1 MLQDPALL
9 QEYLAECEELL
20 QRLDQDLVR
29 LETARGDK
37 ETLNRVFRAF
47 HTIKGT
53 SGFMGLT
60 QIVELT
66 HHAEDVLN
74 ALRKGERKI
83 NRRIMDVL
91 LAVLDQLRRMV
102 ADIRNQT
109 RKLYE
114 LGSLL
119 GSLRQIH
126 ESGVA
131 DDRPML
137 GEIMVAQK
145 VITHAERAAAL
156 EEAVLHDRKLGE
168 VLVEE
173 KLVSSS
179 QVRDALRQQAAPAEL
194 RAEAARSIRVDV
206 AKLDAL
212 VNLVGELV
220 LERNR
225 LQKLSRDFSQQRIAA
240 DKLESALGQSAA
252 RFSFLT
258 EELQSA
264 TLRTRMVPIDIT
276 FRRFPRLVRDVAIA
290 LGKEVDLVISGED
303 TELDKTVV
311 EEMSDPLVHLV
322 RNALDHGI
330 EPPDVRQKRGK
341 PRKGTV
347 RLEARQEGD
356 HIIVQVSDDGA
367 GIDPVRIG
375 KKAIERGLLTA
386 ERLRA
391 MNPRE
396 ILDLI
401 FLPGFSTAEQV
412 SDVSGRG
419 VGMDVVR
426 TNLDK
431 LHGVIEVESEVGRG
445 STVTL
450 RLPLTLAILPTLL
463 VRAQGDTYA
472 LPLRSVMEAI
482 RIPAREVHAVNGN
495 EVLRLR
501 ERIIPLVR
509 AERLFGRTGA
519 LACPAVDR
527 TGKPETDSGTLHA
540 EAVHRGAR
548 PAQKQAQTGQ
558 AGVPVPAASANDQL
572 CVVVIGVGEK
582 RVGLAVDELLGQEEA
597 VIRPLGSYLRHIPG
611 VAGATIGG
619 DGRVRL
625 ILDPG
630 AVAGASEDSAA
641 LLERQSA

>member
-9 QEYLAECEELL
+9 QDYLAECDELL

-60 QIVELT
+60 QMVELT

-74 ALRKGERKI
+74 ALRKGTRKI
-83 NRRIMDVL
+83 NRRTMDVL

-102 ADIRNQT
+102 GDLRNHT
-109 RKLYE
+109 PKLYE
-114 LGSLL
+114 LGTLL
-119 GSLRQIH
+119 GNMRQIQD
-126 ESGVA
+126 GGRA
-131 DDRPML
+131 ADRPML

-145 VITHAERAAAL
+145 VITHAERAAAR

-168 VLVEE
+168 VLVE
-173 KLVSSS
+173 KKPASPS
-179 QVRDALRQQAAPAEL
+179 QVRDALRQQAAPAEPH
-194 RAEAARSIRVDV
+194 AEAARTIRVDV
-206 AKLDAL
+206 VKLDAL

-225 LQKLSRDFSQQRIAA
+225 LQKLSRDVSQQRIAA

-264 TLRTRMVPIDIT
+264 SLRTRMVPIDIT

-290 LGKEVDLVISGED
+290 LGKEVDLVIRGED

-311 EEMSDPLVHLV
+311 EEIADPLVHLV

-330 EPPDVRQKRGK
+330 EQPDARQKCGK
-341 PRKGTV
+341 PRKGTL

-356 HIIVQVSDDGA
+356 HIIVQVADDGA
-367 GIDPVRIG
+367 GIDPARIG
-375 KKAIERGLLTA
+375 KKAIEKGLLTA
-386 ERLRA
+386 ERVRA
-391 MNPRE
+391 MSPRE

-431 LHGVIEVESEVGRG
+431 LNGVIEVESEVGRG

-450 RLPLTLAILPTLL
+450 RLPLTLAILPALL

-482 RIPAREVHAVNGN
+482 RIPAREVHTVEGS
-495 EVLRLR
+495 EVLHLR
-501 ERIIPLVR
+501 ERLIPLVR
-509 AERLFGRTGA
+509 AERLFGRTGTP
-519 LACPAVDR
+519 ACPAADR
-527 TGKPETDSGTLHA
+527 TSKPETDG
-540 EAVHRGAR
+540 GAR
-548 PAQKQAQTGQ
+548 RAEGGLGGAHPAPEGAQSGQ
-558 AGVPVPAASANDQL
+558 AGVPVLPDAANDQL

-582 RVGLAVDELLGQEEA
+582 RVGLAVDELLGQEET
-597 VIRPLGSYLRHIPG
+597 VIKPLGSYLRHIPG

-641 LLERQSA
+641 LLERQRA

>member
-9 QEYLAECEELL
+9 QDYLAECDELL
-20 QRLDQDLVR
+20 QGLDQDLVR
-29 LETARGDK
+29 LETAPGDK
-37 ETLNRVFRAF
+37 ETLHRVFRAF

-66 HHAEDVLN
+66 HRAEDVLN

-83 NRRIMDVL
+83 NRGIMDVL

-109 RKLYE
+109 LKVYE
-114 LGSLL
+114 LGTLL
-119 GSLRQIH
+119 GSLRQIQ

-131 DDRPML
+131 GERPML
-137 GEIMVAQK
+137 SEIVASELAPKSVAKK
-145 VITHAERAAAL
+145 VAKRAKRAARQEGA
-156 EEAVLHDRKLGE
+156 ALHDRKLGK
-168 VLVEE
+168 VPVDNKPASL
-173 KLVSSS
+173 S
-179 QVRDALRQQAAPAEL
+179 QVRDALPQHAAPPEL
-194 RAEAARSIRVDV
+194 RPEAARTIRVDV

-240 DKLESALGQSAA
+240 DKLESALGQTAA

-276 FRRFPRLVRDVAIA
+276 FRRFPRLVRDVAIG
-290 LGKEVDLVISGED
+290 LGKEVDLMITGED

-311 EEMSDPLVHLV
+311 EEIADPLLHLV

-330 EPPDVRQKRGK
+330 ERPDVREKRGK

-356 HIIVQVSDDGA
+356 HILVQVSDDGG
-367 GIDPVRIG
+367 GIDPARIG
-375 KKAIERGLLTA
+375 KKAVEKGLLTA

-391 MNPRE
+391 MNQRE
-396 ILDLI
+396 ILDII

-431 LHGVIEVESEVGRG
+431 LHGAIEVASEVGRG

-450 RLPLTLAILPTLL
+450 RLPLTLAILPALL

-482 RIPAREVHAVNGN
+482 RIPAREVHLVDGN

-501 ERIIPLVR
+501 ERVIPLVR
-509 AERLFGRTGA
+509 AERLFGRTGTPA
-519 LACPAVDR
+519 GPAV
-527 TGKPETDSGTLHA
+527 
-540 EAVHRGAR
+540 VNRGADCE
-548 PAQKQAQTGQ
+548 
-558 AGVPVPAASANDQL
+558 ASANSEGQARVPVLPAAASDQL

-582 RVGLAVDELLGQEEA
+582 RVGLAVDELLGQEET
-597 VIRPLGSYLRHIPG
+597 VIKPLGSYLRHIPG

>member
-1 MLQDPALL
+1 MNDMLQDDGLL
-9 QEYLAECEELL
+9 QEYLAECDELV

-29 LETARGDK
+29 LETAPDDS
-37 ETLNRVFRAF
+37 EILNRIFRAF

-74 ALRKGERKI
+74 SLRKGERKI

-91 LAVLDQLRRMV
+91 LAALDQLRRMM
-102 ADIRNQT
+102 ADLRT
-109 RKLYE
+109 KTPKVYE
-114 LGSLL
+114 LGTLL
-119 GSLRQIH
+119 GSLKQIQ
-126 ESGVA
+126 EAGA
-131 DDRPML
+131 DVDRPML

-145 VITHAERAAAL
+145 VITHAEREAAL
-156 EEAVLHDRKLGE
+156 EEAVSRDRKLGE
-168 VLVEE
+168 VLVE
-173 KLVSSS
+173 KHLASPS
-179 QVRDALRQQAAPAEL
+179 QVREALQQQAAPEP
-194 RAEAARSIRVDV
+194 RNETARTIRVDV
-206 AKLDAL
+206 SKLDAL

-225 LQKLSRDFSQQRIAA
+225 LQQLSRDVSGERITAE
-240 DKLESALGQSAA
+240 KLESALGQSAA
-252 RFSFLT
+252 RLSFLT

-264 TLRTRMVPIDIT
+264 SLRTRMVPIDMT
-276 FRRFPRLVRDVAIA
+276 FRRFPRLVRDVALA
-290 LGKEVDLVISGED
+290 LGKEVDLIIEGEE

-311 EEMSDPLVHLV
+311 EEIADPLVHLV

-330 EPPDVRQKRGK
+330 ERPEVRESRGK
-341 PRKGTV
+341 PRKGV
-347 RLEARQEGD
+347 IRLDARQEGD

-367 GIDPVRIG
+367 GIDPKRVG
-375 KKAIERGLLTA
+375 KKAVEKGLLSP

-391 MNPRE
+391 MNARE
-396 ILDLI
+396 IVDMI

-426 TNLDK
+426 TNLDR
-431 LHGVIEVESEVGRG
+431 LNGVIEVESEVGRG
-445 STVTL
+445 SIVTL
-450 RLPLTLAILPTLL
+450 KLPLTLAILPALL
-463 VRAQGDTYA
+463 VRTEGDIYA

-482 RIPAREVHAVNGN
+482 RIRAAEVHRVENN

-501 ERIIPLVR
+501 DRIIPLVR
-509 AERLFGRTGA
+509 AQRLFG
-519 LACPAVDR
+519 AVESN
-527 TGKPETDSGTLHA
+527 GNGSQHA
-540 EAVHRGAR
+540 A
-548 PAQKQAQTGQ
+548 
-558 AGVPVPAASANDQL
+558 AASEQL
-572 CVVVIGVGEK
+572 CVVIIGVGEK
-582 RVGLAVDELLGQEEA
+582 RVGLVVDELLGQEET
-597 VIRPLGSYLRHIPG
+597 VIKPLGSYLKHIPG

-630 AVAGASEDSAA
+630 AVAGATEDSAA
-641 LLERQSA
+641 LLERVSA

>member
-1 MLQDPALL
+1 MSDMLQDASLL
-9 QEYLAECEELL
+9 QDYLAECDELL
-20 QRLDQDLVR
+20 QRLDQDLVS
-29 LETARGDK
+29 LETAPDDK
-37 ETLNRVFRAF
+37 DVLNRVFRAF

-74 ALRKGERKI
+74 LLRKGERKI
-83 NRRIMDVL
+83 NRRAMDVL
-91 LAVLDQLRRMV
+91 LAVLDQLRRMIG
-102 ADIRNQT
+102 DIRNQT
-109 RKLYE
+109 PKLYE
-114 LGSLL
+114 LGTLL
-119 GSLRQIH
+119 GSLKQIQ
-126 ESGVA
+126 EA
-131 DDRPML
+131 DATDDRPML

-145 VITHAERAAAL
+145 VITHAEREAAL

-168 VLVEE
+168 VLVE
-173 KLVSSS
+173 KQLASPS
-179 QVRDALRQQAAPAEL
+179 QIREALQQQAASAEP
-194 RAEAARSIRVDV
+194 RAEAVRTIRVDV
-206 AKLDAL
+206 SKLDAL
-212 VNLVGELV
+212 INLVGEMV

-225 LQKLSRDFSQQRIAA
+225 LQKLTHDFALQRIAA
-240 DKLESALGQSAA
+240 EKFESALGQSAA
-252 RFSFLT
+252 RIDFLT
-258 EELQSA
+258 DELQGAS
-264 TLRTRMVPIDIT
+264 LRTRMVPIDMT
-276 FRRFPRLVRDVAIA
+276 FRRFPRLVRDVSIA
-290 LGKEVDLVISGED
+290 LGKEVELVITGEE

-311 EEMSDPLVHLV
+311 EEIADPLVHLV

-330 EPPDVRQKRGK
+330 ERPAVRTKRGK

-356 HIIVQVSDDGA
+356 HILVQVSDDGG
-367 GIDPVRIG
+367 GIDLERV
-375 KKAIERGLLTA
+375 KQKAIEKGLATP

-391 MNPRE
+391 MNQRE

-419 VGMDVVR
+419 VGLDVVR
-426 TNLDK
+426 TNLDR
-431 LHGVIEVESEVGRG
+431 LNGVIEVESEAGRG

-450 RLPLTLAILPTLL
+450 RLPLTLAILPALL
-463 VRAQGDTYA
+463 VRAEQDVYA

-482 RIPAREVHAVNGN
+482 RVPAKEVHRVESS

-501 ERIIPLVR
+501 DRVIPLVR
-509 AERLFGRTGA
+509 AARMFGRARDNGN
-519 LACPAVDR
+519 
-527 TGKPETDSGTLHA
+527 GKGNGHAPEEL
-540 EAVHRGAR
+540 
-548 PAQKQAQTGQ
+548 
-558 AGVPVPAASANDQL
+558 L

-582 RVGLAVDELLGQEEA
+582 RVGLVVDELLGQEET
-597 VIRPLGSYLRHIPG
+597 VIKPLGSYLKHIPG

-630 AVAGASEDSAA
+630 AVAGASDDSAA
-641 LLERQSA
+641 LLERMSA

>member
-1 MLQDPALL
+1 MLKDPALL
-9 QEYLAECEELL
+9 QDYLAECDELL

-60 QIVELT
+60 QMVELT

-74 ALRKGERKI
+74 ALRKGTRKI
-83 NRRIMDVL
+83 NRRTMDVL

-102 ADIRNQT
+102 GDLRNHT
-109 RKLYE
+109 PKLYE
-114 LGSLL
+114 LGTLL
-119 GSLRQIH
+119 GSLRQIQ
-126 ESGVA
+126 GDGRA

-156 EEAVLHDRKLGE
+156 EEAVLRDRKLGE
-168 VLVEE
+168 VLVEK
-173 KLVSSS
+173 KLASPS
-179 QVRDALRQQAAPAEL
+179 QVRDALRQQAAPVEPH
-194 RAEAARSIRVDV
+194 AEAARTIRVDV

-225 LQKLSRDFSQQRIAA
+225 LQKLSRDVSQQRIAA

-264 TLRTRMVPIDIT
+264 SLRTRMVPIDIT

-290 LGKEVDLVISGED
+290 LGKEVDLVIRGED

-311 EEMSDPLVHLV
+311 EEIADPLMHLV

-330 EPPDVRQKRGK
+330 EQPEARQKRGK

-347 RLEARQEGD
+347 RLEARQKGD
-356 HIIVQVSDDGA
+356 HIIVQVCDDGA
-367 GIDPVRIG
+367 GIDPARIA
-375 KKAIERGLLTA
+375 KKAVEKGLLAA

-431 LHGVIEVESEVGRG
+431 LNGVIEVESEPGRG

-450 RLPLTLAILPTLL
+450 RLPLTLAILPALL

-482 RIPAREVHAVNGN
+482 RIPAREVHAVEGS

-509 AERLFGRTGA
+509 AERLFGRTGTP
-519 LACPAVDR
+519 ACPAADR
-527 TGKPETDSGTLHA
+527 TSQPEPDSGTHPTPERA
-540 EAVHRGAR
+540 EG
-548 PAQKQAQTGQ
+548 GQ
-558 AGVPVPAASANDQL
+558 ARVPALPDAAREQL

-582 RVGLAVDELLGQEEA
+582 RVGLAVDELLGQEET
-597 VIRPLGSYLRHIPG
+597 VIKPLGSYLRHIPG